1 MGVTTPPAQATCNG
15 RLQYHHRW
23 PSWGSVAS
31 CIIDADV
38 RNSNITSQDIAALCN
53 SAGRHFAAAGELFVG
68 PATSSFAFPY
78 LNASMAAGTVQ
89 RWCVWG
95 GR

>member
-1 MGVTTPPAQATCNG
+1 MGGTTPPALATCNG

-23 PSWGSVAS
+23 PSWGSVTS

-78 LNASMAAGTVQ
+78 LNASMAAGTV
-89 RWCVWG
+89 
-95 GR
+95 